1 MQADRLQQ
9 LLERFPH
16 ISIIIDNEYGGH
28 ILRAHNDAPQ
38 FEEKSKSKCRDLHS
52 AVADQAPVDNAG

>member
-9 LLERFPH
+9 LLERLTH

-28 ILRAHNDAPQ
+28 IPRAHNDAPQ
-38 FEEKSKSKCRDLHS
+38 SEGKSKSNCRELRS
-52 AVADQAPVDNAG
+52 VAAGQAPVDNAG